1 MQTPKTILV
10 GTDFSPGSVS
20 AVAQAVRLANHA
32 GAALHVVH
40 ATRFERIEELH
51 QIAPEADSAI
61 AEHLR
66 EEAQERLG
74 GLELP
79 EDVTIH
85 SRVGKPA
92 AEILKL
98 AEDVG
103 ADLIILGAT
112 GSGGRRMGSV
122 AGRCVRQCR
131 TPLLLVPPG
140 RDAPFK
146 HVIAAIDLTPEGAR
160 LVQAA
165 AWFADADA
173 APCTAMHVYEV
184 PWERAR
190 WGGSPK
196 NSADLHN
203 KMVDLLDHKLR
214 TIAAKS
220 GSNTEVGCELVESI
234 NYAKA
239 IIERARSLDAD
250 LIVTGTATRT
260 ALGYFVLGTTAEKL
274 MHDSE
279 CAVLA
284 IHEA

>member
-1 MQTPKTILV
+1 MQAPKTILV

-20 AVAQAVRLANHA
+20 AVAQAVRLAEHA

-66 EEAQERLG
+66 EEAEERLG
-74 GLELP
+74 GLTLP
-79 EDVTIH
+79 SDVTIH

-98 AEDVG
+98 AEEVN

-112 GSGGRRMGSV
+112 GSGGTRLGSV

-131 TPLLLVPPG
+131 TPLLLVPPN
-140 RDAPFK
+140 RDGAFE
-146 HVIAAIDLTPEGAR
+146 HVIAAVDLTPEGAT

-165 AWFADADA
+165 AWFAGVDGA
-173 APCTAMHVYEV
+173 ACTAMHVYEV

-190 WGGSPK
+190 WGGSPG

-203 KMVDLLDHKLR
+203 KMHDLLGHKLR
-214 TIAAKS
+214 AIAAKP
-220 GSNTEVGCELVESI
+220 GSDVEVGCELVESI
-234 NYAKA
+234 NYANA
-239 IIERARSLDAD
+239 IIDRAKSLHAD

-274 MHDSE
+274 MRDSE